1 METVVYHQPDAMG
14 EVIVAAPSSED
25 FFSPILAEHRDIFPM
40 GYPTEQYLCW
50 MKNDVHKAHLFIK
63 QEKKAVLQAMQR
75 DLFAGT

>member
-1 METVVYHQPDAMG
+1 
-14 EVIVAAPSSED
+14 
-25 FFSPILAEHRDIFPM
+25 M

-63 QEKKAVLQAMQR
+63 AEKKAALQAMQR